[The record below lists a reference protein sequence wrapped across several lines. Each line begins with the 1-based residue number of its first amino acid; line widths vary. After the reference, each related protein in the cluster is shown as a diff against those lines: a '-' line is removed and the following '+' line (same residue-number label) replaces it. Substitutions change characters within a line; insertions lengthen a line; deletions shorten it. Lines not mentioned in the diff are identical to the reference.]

1 MIGKKLKKTR
11 ERLGLSQ
18 KDAAGQIGISPVTL
32 CKIEKDGD
40 GGRQGTRDKINAWIE
55 KKQAQIDKTDAKAEN
70 KAGRLIVKDEKVVRQ
85 EAEPVAS
92 ASSAPS
98 VESEVPCA
106 TRAEYLAKAT
116 AAFVETRERLRAIM
130 EYTKTTMAKLSDTF
144 EELNKLL
151 K

>member
-1 MIGKKLKKTR
+1 MLGKKLKKTR

-40 GGRQGTRDKINAWIE
+40 CGRQGTRDKINAWIE
-55 KKQAQIDKTDAKAEN
+55 KKQAQIDKADAKSEN
-70 KAGRLIVKDEKVVRQ
+70 KAGRLIVKDEKVIRQ
-85 EAEPVAS
+85 KAVPVAS

-116 AAFVETRERLRAIM
+116 AAFVETRERLMAVM